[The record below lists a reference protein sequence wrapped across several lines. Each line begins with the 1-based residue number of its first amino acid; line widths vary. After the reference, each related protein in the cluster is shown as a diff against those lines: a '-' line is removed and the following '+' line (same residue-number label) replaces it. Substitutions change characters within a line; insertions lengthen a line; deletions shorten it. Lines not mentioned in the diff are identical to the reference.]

1 MWKVVR
7 MNNRSTI
14 PPDASPTEDRRPKRW
29 QHARGRRLALASLV
43 SVILLATLWSVAS
56 VSGAG
61 FFGGEKVREASA
73 QTPGED
79 QQEIGQNDPAD
90 GGSPQN
96 NATQDSSPQTGD
108 SDTAGYNEE
117 AYAAFGDERNPFK
130 PVLSQAIE
138 AGAGTGEDGPEG
150 GDGGGAD
157 ADANTDDTD
166 ADANTGGGPNAEAN
180 TGGGTG
186 DRDNGTNGG
195 TGGGGNGG
203 ADGGGGNGPSGQ
215 GGEDMVTA
223 PNGEMV
229 DCSDTGSDFERII
242 CEEERQAGDNDSGD
256 TTQGPQ
262 DGSGQQGPPG
272 SGGSGRSGAGDTA
285 DDFRNGGGGVSK

>member
-1 MWKVVR
+1 

-14 PPDASPTEDRRPKRW
+14 PPDASPTEGRRPERW
-29 QHARGRRLALASLV
+29 QRARGRRLALASLV

-79 QQEIGQNDPAD
+79 QQEIGQDQPAG
-90 GGSPQN
+90 GGSQEN
-96 NATQDSSPQTGD
+96 GATQDSPPQTGD
-108 SDTAGYNEE
+108 SDAAGYNEE

-130 PVLSQAIE
+130 PVLSQASE
-138 AGAGTGEDGPEG
+138 AGAGTGEDGTEG
-150 GDGGGAD
+150 GNGGGAD
-157 ADANTDDTD
+157 ADANTDGTN
-166 ADANTGGGPNAEAN
+166 ADANTDVGPNADAS
-180 TGGGTG
+180 TGGS
-186 DRDNGTNGG
+186 TNGG

-203 ADGGGGNGPSGQ
+203 TDGGGGNRPSGQ
-215 GGEDMVTA
+215 GGEDMVMD

-242 CEEERQAGDNDSGD
+242 CEEDRQAGDTGSGD
-256 TTQGPQ
+256 TTQAPQ
-262 DGSGQQGPPG
+262 DGRGQQGPPG

>member
-1 MWKVVR
+1 

-14 PPDASPTEDRRPKRW
+14 PPDGSPTEARRPKRW
-29 QHARGRRLALASLV
+29 QRAQGRRLALASLV
-43 SVILLATLWSVAS
+43 SVILIATLWFIAS

-61 FFGGEKVREASA
+61 FFGGEKMREASA
-73 QTPGED
+73 QTPGGD
-79 QQEIGQNDPAD
+79 QQQIRQDDPA
-90 GGSPQN
+90 GGGPPQN
-96 NATQDSSPQTGD
+96 GATQDSSPQTGD

-130 PVLSQAIE
+130 PVLSQASE
-138 AGAGTGEDGPEG
+138 AGAGGDGDSAGDEG
-150 GDGGGAD
+150 SNGGGAD

-166 ADANTGGGPNAEAN
+166 AEAN

-195 TGGGGNGG
+195 AGGGGNGG
-203 ADGGGGNGPSGQ
+203 TDGGGGSRPSGR

-229 DCSDTGSDFERII
+229 DCSDTGPGFARII
-242 CEEERQAGDNDSGD
+242 CEEDRQAGDTDSGD